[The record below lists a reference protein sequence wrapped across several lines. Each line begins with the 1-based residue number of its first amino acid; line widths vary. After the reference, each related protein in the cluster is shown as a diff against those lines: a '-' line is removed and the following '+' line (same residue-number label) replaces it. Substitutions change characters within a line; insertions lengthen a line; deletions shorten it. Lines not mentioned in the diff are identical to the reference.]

1 MLASPFLLRVGLFR
15 AGALRLRPS
24 TEEYATRA
32 RARGWSGLE
41 RILRISGESGRAEAV
56 AHVPHGL
63 DVARAARFRLDLGAQ
78 VRDVAVEQTGAAL
91 GFVAPDACDEL
102 VAGQDPPGLGRQRG
116 QQLELGPGQAH
127 RATLDRHF
135 AGAEVD
141 AQAAEHE
148 LLAGRGGLGGP
159 RRAAQHRPDAGDQLA
174 RAEWLGDVVVGSQLQ
189 PDHLVDLVA
198 AGGQDDDRQR
208 RVALVHRA
216 ADLETARAG

>member
-102 VAGQDPPGLGRQRG
+102 VAGQDPPGLG
-116 QQLELGPGQAH
+116 
-127 RATLDRHF
+127 
-135 AGAEVD
+135 
-141 AQAAEHE
+141 
-148 LLAGRGGLGGP
+148 GP

-198 AGGQDDDRQR
+198 AGGQDDDGQG
-208 RVALVHRA
+208 RVALLQLA
-216 ADLETARAG
+216 ADLEAARAGQHQ